1 MSLIILHEKSAHWYR
16 VDKET
21 HVISPFH
28 EVPYADPKKAGQM
41 RSTTIKDARKTP
53 GAMVSVSTIMKVKAK
68 PALDDW
74 KIKQALMAAMT
85 ITRLPNEGDEAY
97 VDRILADMDAESKIA
112 REKGTAVHDVVERYL
127 LSKANKVGSNIA
139 SSPDIAELAAP
150 CLDAI
155 DREVEEIYGVE
166 AVVGNPAL
174 GYAGRLDL
182 HGKMRGI
189 GKAVVD
195 FKTQKV
201 KRDKKGVPK
210 PTFYWEWGKQLAA
223 YSACT
228 GNPHDNALVSVIID
242 TTEPGP
248 VFIHRWPD
256 PVREWKMFCNLLEI
270 WKDENEWSPMP

>member
-1 MSLIILHEKSAHWYR
+1 
-16 VDKET
+16 
-21 HVISPFH
+21 
-28 EVPYADPKKAGQM
+28 
-41 RSTTIKDARKTP
+41 
-53 GAMVSVSTIMKVKAK
+53 
-68 PALDDW
+68 
-74 KIKQALMAAMT
+74 
-85 ITRLPNEGDEAY
+85 

-112 REKGTAVHDVVERYL
+112 REKGTAVHDVVEKYL
-127 LSKANKVGSNIA
+127 LERKNKCVLGVDEHIFPSTEVAKLA
-139 SSPDIAELAAP
+139 ST

-155 DREVEEIYGVE
+155 DHEVEEIYGVE

-182 HGKMRGI
+182 HCKMRGI
-189 GKAVVD
+189 GEAVVD

-223 YSACT
+223 YAHCDHS
-228 GNPHDNALVSVIID
+228 GYQGKSLVSIIID

-248 VFIHRWPD
+248 VFIHQWPD

>member
-1 MSLIILHEKSAHWYR
+1 MIILHEKSAHWYR
-16 VDKET
+16 ADKET

-28 EVPYADPKKAGQM
+28 EVPCKSRPGEM
-41 RSTTIKDARKTP
+41 RSTTIKDARSTP

-85 ITRLPNEGDEAY
+85 ITRLPGEGDEAY

-112 REKGTAVHDVVERYL
+112 REKGTAVHDVVEMYL
-127 LSKANKVGSNIA
+127 LAMKKENYAGWDVGANKEALS
-139 SSPDIAELAAP
+139 LAAP
-150 CLDAI
+150 CLDSI
-155 DREVEEIYGVE
+155 DNEVEEIYGVE

-189 GKAVVD
+189 GEAVVD

-223 YSACT
+223 YAHCDHS
-228 GNPHDNALVSVIID
+228 GYQGKSLVSIIID

-256 PVREWKMFCNLLEI
+256 PGREWKMFCNLLEI